1 MIKLKEII
9 YWLEKE
15 KFNVVI
21 QQEIKD
27 DLIIDRP
34 AISKNAEKNNITF
47 TKSNTNSKAGI
58 IFCSPEHECNNA
70 IIMVKSD
77 NPRLNFIKCLSLFF
91 KPDPCKIFKGKNVKI
106 GENCSLGGD
115 GFGYEKDENDN
126 WIKFPHFGNIILED
140 NVEISNNVCIDRGV
154 LGNTIIKKGT
164 KIDNLVHIAHNVIV
178 GAKTLIIAKSMIGGS
193 VTIGDNC
200 WIGPSS
206 SIINGVKIGNNVLVG
221 IGSNILKNVPDNMV
235 VAGNPAKVIRK
246 NIF

>member
-1 MIKLKEII
+1 MIKIKEII
-9 YWLEKE
+9 NWLEKK

-27 DLIIDRP
+27 DLIIERP
-34 AISKNAEKNNITF
+34 AISKNAEKNNIAF
-47 TKSNTNSKAGI
+47 TKANTNSKAGI
-58 IFCSPEHECNNA
+58 IFCSPEHECPNA
-70 IIMVKSD
+70 IITVKSD
-77 NPRLNFIKCLSLFF
+77 NPRLNFIKCLSFF
-91 KPDPCKIFKGKNVKI
+91 FEPDPCEIFKGKNVKI

-115 GFGYEKDENDN
+115 GFGYEKDENGN
-126 WIKFPHFGNIILED
+126 WIKFPHFGHIILED

-164 KIDNLVHIAHNVIV
+164 KIDNLVHIAHNVVV

-193 VTIGDNC
+193 VTIGENC

-206 SIINGVKIGNNVLVG
+206 SIINGIKIGNNVLIG

-246 NIF
+246 NIS